1 MIGKRYKFAC
11 LFLCT
16 ALTATSLMAAGCDK
30 NSEEKTGT
38 SGNESIEVDITS
50 VSETAETSEEQE
62 TEEVEKTADP
72 DEILAR
78 ATELGLTEE
87 DLRGKYDLF
96 LKFDDVVTKNP
107 ELGDFRGFV
116 YVLFPLIADHLEA
129 ENEEYFFDKL
139 QRLTIKEET
148 GSTQYVPETNT
159 LIVGKSVVM
168 IGNEKTRA
176 LNIVHTLMHFVDYS
190 IDGDTSIACLME
202 DGSIRDM
209 SEVAE
214 SEKGQIV
221 KELNNPIFFEG
232 GAVLNECKY
241 YSYATSAFAK
251 YSETVFMTG
260 FEYIFGSEKLDEVF
274 FDHNT
279 SYKLTQVLSENGF
292 TNEEI
297 VRFFNGSE
305 AFVSMSDPEYAAED
319 MMSPQEALIRLYEN
333 NRDTDYKE
341 DKIFMD
347 IISLVYYD
355 KLASCPADHD
365 PISELYYADQIV
377 GWEKELAKKF
387 NVDEDSAILNS
398 YPMPIFIDG
407 EIKATSLL
415 RIFNSEEEQKA
426 WVMDYSFDSNDSVN
440 YEVIDVNWIPEN
452 PVVKLNVEVGS
463 DAIELIDFY
472 TVDNSAAH
480 DQTVTGTNGALTDL
494 YDSACEI
501 GSKYGVH
508 IWFDD
513 LVPAGVLPEGAST
526 ADHDKIENAL
536 EKIGKVLEL
545 YPENYFDQLL
555 FEYYSGF
562 AICIYDGENIDSCRT
577 SFVDGSYFMTVFV
590 NVNAS
595 EVVGYSGA
603 EDLRAEDFSSVDPIT
618 AQLVCDIWNC
628 TEKFVSNHNAHFNTQ
643 SFNDDSWNDCN
654 PKSYMYPN
662 NEDDSFMSVV
672 DTEENQPYFVRREAM
687 VSAENDRLLTYE
699 YVMLATLSGND
710 TSSLSDECKAKLF
723 ELSRGIRAVFDS
735 TEWPDD
741 LGWENI
747 YS

>member
-1 MIGKRYKFAC
+1 MIGKRYKVAC
-11 LFLCT
+11 LFLCA
-16 ALTATSLMAAGCDK
+16 ALTATTLMTVGCDN

-50 VSETAETSEEQE
+50 ITETSETSEDQEPQE
-62 TEEVEKTADP
+62 TKKTADQ

-78 ATELGLTEE
+78 ATELGFTEE

-96 LKFDDVVTKNP
+96 MRFDDVVSKNP

-116 YVLFPLIADHLEA
+116 YVIFPVIADNLKE

-148 GSTQYVPETNT
+148 GSTRYDPETNT
-159 LIVGKSVVM
+159 LIVGNQVVM
-168 IGNEKTRA
+168 ISNENNRA

-221 KELNNPIFFEG
+221 KELDNPIFFEG

-241 YSYATSAFAK
+241 YSYATTAFAK

-365 PISELYYADQIV
+365 PFSELYFADQIV
-377 GWEKELAKKF
+377 GWEKELAKKYGAE
-387 NVDEDSAILNS
+387 EDHAMLTS

-415 RIFNSEEEQKA
+415 RLVDTDDQKA
-426 WVMDYSFDSNDSVN
+426 WVMDYSFDPNDNVS
-440 YEVIDVNWIPEN
+440 YEVIDVNWIPEY

-472 TVDNSAAH
+472 TVDNSYAH

-494 YDSACEI
+494 YDTACEI

-526 ADHDKIENAL
+526 ADHDKISNAL
-536 EKIGKVLEL
+536 DKINKVLEL

-555 FEYYSGF
+555 FEYYSGLS
-562 AICIYDGENIDSCRT
+562 ICLYDGEAMDSCR
-577 SFVDGSYFMTVFV
+577 SVFVDGSYYMTIFV
-590 NVNAS
+590 NVSAS

-603 EDLRAEDFSSVDPIT
+603 EDLRSETFSSVDPIT
-618 AQLVCDIWNC
+618 AQLVCDIWKC
-628 TEKFVSNHNAHFNTQ
+628 TEKFVDNHNAHFKTQ
-643 SFNDDSWNDCN
+643 SVNDDSWNDCN
-654 PKSYMYPN
+654 PMNYEYPN
-662 NEDDSFMSVV
+662 SEDDNFLAVV
-672 DTEENQPYFVRREAM
+672 DTEENQPYFISRKAM
-687 VSAENDRLLTYE
+687 ASAENDRLLTYE
-699 YVMLATLSGND
+699 YVMLATLSGQD
-710 TSSLSDECKAKLF
+710 TSSLSDELKAKLF